1 MDPFDSPPPARPAQ
15 SPPTPAPYVAAVR
28 PFHAVSVDDR
38 HPVARVRLT
47 NGLTYLSWHHVR
59 HDDLV
64 ARLGGDEFVILLEAV
79 GASEEVDDPR
89 SYPSSFR
96 QAGRAVAVGRRVGA
110 INRVGIEA
118 DIGDDDF
125 YGQSYFVDPEGKFVG
140 VTSGEGQLDLL
151 DTVID
156 HDDLE
161 DEAQAWER
169 GVDELARTDEDVA
182 DYVSALESA
191 QDTTELPEASG
202 DAIAKEFERYLRRRG
217 DGAPGKG

>member
-1 MDPFDSPPPARPAQ
+1 MIYFKPRDQ
-15 SPPTPAPYVAAVR
+15 SG
-28 PFHAVSVDDR
+28 
-38 HPVARVRLT
+38 VARTTRI
-47 NGLTYLSWHHVR
+47 R
-59 HDDLV
+59 
-64 ARLGGDEFVILLEAV
+64 
-79 GASEEVDDPR
+79 
-89 SYPSSFR
+89 
-96 QAGRAVAVGRRVGA
+96 RRVGA
-110 INRVGIEA
+110 FVCARGSEALRAGRVRATARTRALELVERRHRGERGKAVPDGEA
-118 DIGDDDF
+118 LLLVRHRVEDGAEVAAALAVVVGEDDDRNA
-125 YGQSYFVDPEGKFVG
+125 G
-140 VTSGEGQLDLL
+140 VVADGARQAEMASIAVWAEIPHYAAQVPCPKATLAMLVRLEDLL

-217 DGAPGKG
+217 DGSPGKG